1 MATSAGPEHTPS
13 RSAAGRVRQPHP
25 IMIGAAYYPEYMPT
39 DRLEQDLDLMAAAN
53 FTVIRVG
60 ESVWSTW
67 EPRDGEFDL
76 DWLEP
81 VLDAAHARGISAIV
95 GTPTYAVPPWLRREY
110 PEVAADQATGRPMP
124 YGARQDVDLS
134 HPELRRLATRV
145 VRAIVD
151 RYVEHPAVIG
161 WQVDN
166 EPGTKMLYND
176 RVFAGFVDSLRERF
190 GDVEA
195 LNESW
200 GLTYWSHRLS
210 RWDDLW
216 RPDGNTTPAYD
227 LAWRRYQADVVDEY
241 IGWQTHLVRE
251 RCREDQFVTS
261 CMAANVSG
269 MRPATFVRHVDVT
282 ALNVYCAAQGA
293 LELPDPAP
301 GWEATHPVWMPLGGV
316 WSLYHQLDHGRGFKD
331 ASFIV
336 TETQAGPIGESHI
349 NHPAWDGQWRTAI
362 WTMIARGVTLVEYW
376 HWHTLHSGAEAY
388 WGGVLGH
395 GLRPGR
401 CYRELATTAA
411 EVAAVSADLEGLV
424 PHADVAVLVSRDTRW
439 AMQFQP
445 PLAVPHGAQP
455 DGESYARIVDA
466 LRRGLL
472 TAGIQ
477 TDVLDI
483 DQVDGAPRPTLDVER
498 WPVVVAPALYV
509 LSDRQIE
516 ILLDYVRSG
525 GHLLATFRLGYADE
539 RGIPR
544 AEVMPGAFAEAVG
557 ATYTEFT
564 NLVGDVEV
572 RLEEPLGRGCRTA
585 TAWADGLEVDTAEVL
600 ATYTDAHLRRWPAVV
615 TNTFGAGRLTYVGTL
630 PGADLSGD
638 LAGWLRT
645 TSLAPDP
652 WQGRP
657 ASVTVTHAD
666 SPSAGR
672 LTFVTNWS
680 REPVAVRFPVA
691 LRSLGGDETV
701 PAGASRR
708 LAAWDVWVGAAP

>member
-1 MATSAGPEHTPS
+1 MATSAGHGHGHAPS
-13 RSAAGRVRQPHP
+13 RSAGGGVPQPHP
-25 IMIGAAYYPEYMPT
+25 VMIGAAYYPEYMPT
-39 DRLEQDLDLMAAAN
+39 DRLEQDLDLMSAAN

-67 EPRDGEFDL
+67 EPRNGEFDL

-81 VLDAAHARGISAIV
+81 VLDGAHARGISAIV

-110 PEVAADQATGRPMP
+110 PEVAADQATGRSMP

-145 VRAIVD
+145 VAKIVD
-151 RYVEHPAVIG
+151 RYAGHPAVIG

-176 RVFAGFVDSLRERF
+176 RVFAGFVEHLRARF
-190 GDVEA
+190 GDVQA

-210 RWDDLW
+210 VWEDLW

-241 IGWQTHLVRE
+241 IRWQSELVRAT
-251 RCREDQFVTS
+251 CRADQFVTS

-269 MRPATFVRHVDVT
+269 MRPATFTRHLDVT

-293 LELPDPAP
+293 LELPEPAP
-301 GWEATHPVWMPLGGV
+301 GWQATHPVWMPLGGV
-316 WSLYHQLDHGRGFKD
+316 WSLYHQLDHGRGFKGEP
-331 ASFIV
+331 FIV
-336 TETQAGPIGESHI
+336 TETQAGAIGESHI
-349 NHPAWDGQWRTAI
+349 NYPSHDGQWRLAI

-395 GLRPGR
+395 GLQPGR
-401 CYRELATTAA
+401 CYRELAATAG
-411 EVAAVSADLEGLV
+411 EVASVSAALDGLV
-424 PHADVAVLVSRDTRW
+424 PHSDVLVLVSRDTRW

-445 PLAVPHGAQP
+445 PLAVPGTCEP

-466 LRRGLL
+466 VRRGLL
-472 TAGIQ
+472 AAGLQ
-477 TDVLDI
+477 ADVVDV
-483 DQVDGAPRPTLDVER
+483 DQVEDVIDPLR
-498 WPVVVAPALYV
+498 WPVVLAPALYV
-509 LSDRQIE
+509 LSDRQVE
-516 ILLDYVRSG
+516 QLLEYVRAG

-544 AEVMPGAFAEAVG
+544 AEVMPGAFTDAVG
-557 ATYTEFT
+557 ASYAEFS
-564 NLVGDVEV
+564 NIVGDVEV
-572 RLEEPLGRGCRTA
+572 RLAEPLGRGLRTA
-585 TAWADGLEVDTAEVL
+585 SGWADGLEVRTAEVL
-600 ATYTDAHLRRWPAVV
+600 ASYTDRHLRRWPAVV
-615 TNTFGAGRLTYVGTL
+615 TNRFGAGRMTYVGTL
-630 PGADLSGD
+630 PGADLSKD
-638 LAGWLRT
+638 LAGWLRA
-645 TSLAPDP
+645 TSLEPDP

-657 ASVTVTHAD
+657 ASVTVTHAT

-672 LTFVTNWS
+672 ITFVSNWS
-680 REPVAVRFPVA
+680 REPVTVEFPVA
-691 LRSLGGDETV
+691 LRSLDGDHVVAAGG
-701 PAGASRR
+701 SRR
-708 LAAWDVWVGAAP
+708 LAAWDVWVGVEQ